1 MILKL
6 NKVKYEKK
14 IYNVVNEI
22 LDLYVLE
29 GGIVVSQ
36 SDCEPVKEPV
46 KENKPKPKKK
56 AE

>member
-1 MILKL
+1 M

-14 IYNVVNEI
+14 VYNVVNEI

-29 GGIVVSQ
+29 GGIVVPQ

-46 KENKPKPKKK
+46 KEEKPKARKK